1 MSDMTK
7 LMALIDGSVYS
18 QSVCDHAIWAS
29 GEDPASVR
37 LLHVLGRRG
46 ASSAPANLSGTLE
59 VDGRDVLLDELASL
73 DEQQGRL
80 TQQRGRIIL
89 DEAKTRLE
97 KAGIGEVTA
106 TLRNGDLIETA
117 LEFESDVDLIVIGK
131 RGEAADF
138 AKLHL
143 GSNLER
149 VVRSSAKPVLVASR
163 AFKPIKNF
171 LIAFDGGASAMK
183 AVDHIARSSVFSGL
197 GCQILTVGQ
206 EKSDLRAKLDGAAAL
221 LRASGYTVDPEVIAG
236 QPDKVIA
243 NRVEEG
249 GVDLLVMGA
258 YGHSRIRSLI
268 IGSTTT
274 EMIRSCLIP
283 VMLFR

>member
-1 MSDMTK
+1 MTK
-7 LMALIDGSVYS
+7 LMALIDGSIYS
-18 QSVCDHAIWAS
+18 QSVCDHAIWMA
-29 GEDPASVR
+29 GDAGVSVN

-46 ASSAPANLSGTLE
+46 ASSAPVNLSGTLE
-59 VDGRDVLLDELASL
+59 ADGRDVLLGELATL
-73 DEQQGRL
+73 DEQQARL
-80 TQQRGRIIL
+80 AQRRGRVLL
-89 DEAKTRLE
+89 DEAKERLTV
-97 KAGIGEVTA
+97 AGIDDVGVI
-106 TLRNGDLIETA
+106 LRNGDLIETV
-117 LEFESDVDLIVIGK
+117 LELQADLELIVIGK

-149 VVRSSAKPVLVASR
+149 VVRSTAKPVLVASR
-163 AFKPIKNF
+163 AFRPIERF
-171 LIAFDGGASAMK
+171 LIAFDGGTSAMK
-183 AVDHIARSSVFSGL
+183 AVDHIARNPVFAGL
-197 GCQILTVGQ
+197 ECQILTVGQ
-206 EKSDLRAKLDGAAAL
+206 DTPEARGKLDAAVAS
-221 LRASGYTVDPEVIAG
+221 LRSGGFSVEAEVVSG

-243 NRVEEG
+243 SRVEAG
-249 GVDLLVMGA
+249 GIDLLVMGA

>member
-1 MSDMTK
+1 MPK
-7 LMALIDGSVYS
+7 LLALIDGSLYT
-18 QSVCDHAIWAS
+18 QSVCDHAVWAAGGS
-29 GEDPASVR
+29 HGSVR

-59 VDGRDVLLDELASL
+59 VDGRDALLDELASL
-73 DEQQGRL
+73 DEQQARL
-80 TQQRGRIIL
+80 AQRRGRVIL
-89 DEAKTRLE
+89 EEAKARLE
-97 KAGIGEVTA
+97 ETGVGEVEV

-117 LEFESDVDLIVIGK
+117 LEFESDVDCIVIGK

-149 VVRSSAKPVLVASR
+149 VVRSSTKPVLVASR
-163 AFKPIKNF
+163 AFKPIKRF

-183 AVDHIARSSVFSGL
+183 AVNHIARNAAFSGL
-197 GCQILTVGQ
+197 EGEILTVGQ
-206 EKSDLRAKLDGAAAL
+206 DTPETRSKLDRMADLLAAGGHSV
-221 LRASGYTVDPEVIAG
+221 RTDVMSGQA
-236 QPDKVIA
+236 DKVIA
-243 NRVEEG
+243 GRVEEG
-249 GVDLLVMGA
+249 GIDLLVMGA
-258 YGHSRIRSLI
+258 YGHSRIRNLI

-283 VMLFR
+283 IMLFR

>member
-1 MSDMTK
+1 MTK
-7 LMALIDGSVYS
+7 LMALIDGSIYS
-18 QSVCDHAIWAS
+18 QSVCDHAVWAS
-29 GEDPASVR
+29 GGADSSVR

-73 DEQQGRL
+73 DEQQARL
-80 TQQRGRIIL
+80 AQRRGRVIL
-89 DEAKTRLE
+89 EEAKARLE
-97 KAGIGEVTA
+97 KGGVGEVVIN
-106 TLRNGDLIETA
+106 LRNDDLIETT
-117 LEFESDVDLIVIGK
+117 LEFEADADIIVIGK

-149 VVRSSAKPVLVASR
+149 VVRSSSKPVLVASR
-163 AFKPIKNF
+163 AFKPIKRF
-171 LIAFDGGASAMK
+171 LVAFDGGASALK
-183 AVDHIARSSVFSGL
+183 AVDHIARSPVFSGL
-197 GCQILTVGQ
+197 EGQLLTVGQ
-206 EKSDLRAKLDGAAAL
+206 DTAEARSKLDTAVSMLKAAGHSVQAEVV
-221 LRASGYTVDPEVIAG
+221 SGQA
-236 QPDKVIA
+236 DKVISS
-243 NRVEEG
+243 RVEEG
-249 GVDLLVMGA
+249 GVDLVVMGA

>member
-1 MSDMTK
+1 MTK
-7 LMALIDGSVYS
+7 LMALVDGSIYS
-18 QSVCDHAIWAS
+18 QSVCDHVAWV
-29 GEDPASVR
+29 GGGGDVSVR

-59 VDGRDVLLDELASL
+59 VDGREALLDELASL
-73 DEQQGRL
+73 DEQQAQLAQR
-80 TQQRGRIIL
+80 RGRIIL
-89 DEAKTRLE
+89 EEAKGRLE
-97 KAGIGEVTA
+97 EAGVGEVVM
-106 TLRNGDLIETA
+106 TLRNDDLIETT
-117 LEFESDVDLIVIGK
+117 LEFEADADLIVIGK

-149 VVRSSAKPVLVASR
+149 VVRSSSKPVLVAAR
-163 AFKPIKNF
+163 AFKPIKRF
-171 LIAFDGGASAMK
+171 LVAFDGGTSATK
-183 AVDHIARSSVFSGL
+183 AVYHIAHNAVFSGL
-197 GCQILTVGQ
+197 EGQLLMVG
-206 EKSDLRAKLDGAAAL
+206 SDTAEARSKLDKAVSMLKAGGLSVQADVV
-221 LRASGYTVDPEVIAG
+221 SGQA
-236 QPDKVIA
+236 DKVITS
-243 NRVEEG
+243 RVEEAG
-249 GVDLLVMGA
+249 IDLLVMGA